1 MKKKSGRNHT
11 AHLMEKQNVP
21 GLRGRVLRNKLCIE
35 SAHTMRTRFP
45 IIHIIGLPGAGKTT
59 LGKKLSKKYHLPV
72 FYIGAYRSKF
82 PSSEEGE
89 ADAWVALFKDLSKRK
104 WANCI
109 LETTGLNSRELF
121 LKAAFPFSKIISI
134 KLIAQR
140 KILYERI
147 GKKKKN
153 ERGGEWLFSDDF
165 QDKYEFV
172 RKMFK
177 HFKDV
182 PSEIEIDTTKLTLRE
197 VFEKAKGELVFWEL

>member
-1 MKKKSGRNHT
+1 M
-11 AHLMEKQNVP
+11 Q
-21 GLRGRVLRNKLCIE
+21 
-35 SAHTMRTRFP
+35 TRFP
-45 IIHIIGLPGAGKTT
+45 IIHIIGLPGAGKTA
-59 LGKKLSKKYHLPV
+59 LAKKLSKKYHLPV

-104 WANCI
+104 WTKCI

-147 GKKKKN
+147 RKKKKN
-153 ERGGEWLFSDDF
+153 ERGGEWLFSDDY

-172 RKMFK
+172 KKMFK
-177 HFKDV
+177 QFWDV
-182 PSEIEIDTTKLTLRE
+182 PADITIDTTNMNVQDIFKKT
-197 VFEKAKGELVFWEL
+197 VSELWVWLKVER

>member
-1 MKKKSGRNHT
+1 
-11 AHLMEKQNVP
+11 
-21 GLRGRVLRNKLCIE
+21 
-35 SAHTMRTRFP
+35 MRTRFP

-59 LGKKLSKKYHLPV
+59 LAKKLSKKYHLPV

-89 ADAWVALFKDLSKRK
+89 ADAWVALFKDLSKQK

-153 ERGGEWLFSDDF
+153 ERGGKWLFSDDF

-172 RKMFK
+172 KKMFK
-177 HFKDV
+177 QFRDMTAHITV
-182 PSEIEIDTTKLTLRE
+182 DTTNMNVQDVFKKTVSELRVWLKVE
-197 VFEKAKGELVFWEL
+197 R